1 MGSATNSLH
10 LRMSARIVQ
19 LHDLIHPGRY
29 DGPIAHDHRSKR
41 TTATLLIRMCKLH
54 SLAHKRDFVG
64 RRIDDKKLLK
74 TNALDESN
82 DSLERVRI
90 LSVNQIDCMGR
101 KAESNG

>member
-19 LHDLIHPGRY
+19 LHDLIHPGSY

-54 SLAHKRDFVG
+54 SLAHMRDFVG
-64 RRIDDKKLLK
+64 RHDDKKLLK
-74 TNALDESN
+74 TIVLDESN
-82 DSLERVRI
+82 DSLEHVRI

>member
-10 LRMSARIVQ
+10 LRMSAWIVQ
-19 LHDLIHPGRY
+19 LHDLIHPGSY
-29 DGPIAHDHRSKR
+29 DGPIAHDHRSER

-64 RRIDDKKLLK
+64 RHDDKKLLK
-74 TNALDESN
+74 TNVLEKSN
-82 DSLERVRI
+82 DSPKHARI
-90 LSVNQIDCMGR
+90 LSVNQIDCIGR